1 MSVGLGYI
9 GLPTAAAL
17 ASHGVS
23 VAGVDINMDTVAAIN
38 RGEAPV
44 VEPGLG
50 MIVSGAVSTGSLTA
64 QIDVP
69 MPTPI
74 SLQCPLPS
82 RAIMPRI

>member
-69 MPTPI
+69 YANAYIVAVPTPFKGR
-74 SLQCPLPS
+74 LCP
-82 RAIMPRI
+82 